1 MSVTARRLT
10 RPEVNLIVVAG
21 RLTGEDLD
29 AVARAAE
36 ASVITPDRHTLAYFR
51 GDASVEGLPLSAMAR
66 LRHAL
71 RGPERMRDARPDRRI
86 ALVSPALASEPL
98 MKLWTAFAT
107 AGEGRIAETRAFRTF
122 AAAAGWLGLNGVDL
136 DVLLQLAA

>member
-21 RLTGEDLD
+21 RLTGEDLH
-29 AVARAAE
+29 ALAHAAE
-36 ASVITPDRHTLAYFR
+36 TSVITPDRHTLAYFR
-51 GDASVEGLPLSAMAR
+51 EDASVDGLPLSAMAR
-66 LRHAL
+66 LRQAL

-86 ALVSPALASEPL
+86 ALVSGTLASEPM

-107 AGEGRIAETRAFRTF
+107 AGEGRIAETRAFQDV
-122 AAAAGWLGLNGVDL
+122 AAACDWLGLSGAEVADL
-136 DVLLQLAA
+136 IHQQA